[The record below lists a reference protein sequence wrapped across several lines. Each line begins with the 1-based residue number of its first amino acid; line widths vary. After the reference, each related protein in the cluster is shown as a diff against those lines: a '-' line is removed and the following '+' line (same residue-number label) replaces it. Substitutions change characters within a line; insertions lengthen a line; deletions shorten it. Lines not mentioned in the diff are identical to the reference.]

1 MAGILDESQI
11 KDLQQKRDKDFA
23 YIFHTLDELSS
34 FLDKNNSLTNCLINF
49 DFNWK
54 KLGRG
59 NAVPVN
65 LIFEKAYFAG
75 KADFIGEKF
84 YQEEQ
89 YPKINMHPDIVETQ
103 ARHNNTADKKII
115 TPLNLNG
122 VTKRKKKYLKANDF
136 YLGDRIDLMNKIEP
150 NSIDMIITSPPYNVG
165 KDYKNHNDLMEYKDY
180 LKFLNDTWKCSMKV
194 LKEGG
199 RLAINITSMTWGGEW
214 KPLYNDVINQCLKL
228 GFIMRCEILW
238 YKQAMSKRTAWGSW
252 QSPSNPHVI
261 QPYEYIFVFSLGT
274 RKMEGK
280 KEDIDITK
288 NEFIKFS
295 NAFWEIPAE
304 TRLSKTHPAP
314 FPEELVYRLLKF
326 YTFKNSTILDMFG
339 GSGTVALVSQWLN
352 RNFIYLDNCEE
363 YLNFAKKR
371 VATKRKFL

>member
-1 MAGILDESQI
+1 MGNQ
-11 KDLQQKRDKDFA
+11 
-23 YIFHTLDELSS
+23 ELKASEAV
-34 FLDKNNSLTNCLINF
+34 FENF
-49 DFNWK
+49 E
-54 KLGRG
+54 RG
-59 NAVPVN
+59 
-65 LIFEKAYFAG
+65 
-75 KADFIGEKF
+75 
-84 YQEEQ
+84 EQ
-89 YPKINMHPDIVETQ
+89 YHEPDMHPDIGGIQ
-103 ARHNNTADKKII
+103 ARQGAVTNGGMVV
-115 TPLNLNG
+115 PLDAKG
-122 VTKRKKKYLKANDF
+122 TRKRQKKYLDVNDF
-136 YLGDRIDLMNKIEP
+136 YLGDRLDLMNEIEP

-165 KDYKNHNDLMEYKDY
+165 KDYKNHNDLMEYEEY

-252 QSPSNPHVI
+252 LSPSNPHVI
-261 QPYEYIFVFSLGT
+261 QPYEYIFVFSRDT
-274 RKMEGK
+274 KKMKGK

-288 NEFIKFS
+288 EEFIKFS
-295 NAFWEIPAE
+295 NAFWEIVAE

-339 GSGTVALVSQWLN
+339 GSGTVPLVSQKLD

-363 YLNFAKKR
+363 YLNFAKNR
-371 VATKRKFL
+371 VAKERKFV